1 MKKTDSLFNKNLP
14 PLAERVRPKII
25 DNFIG
30 QDHLI
35 GPNKIINQMLSKK
48 KHYSMILWGPPGS
61 GKTTLLRSINGLENI
76 DNGEIFLDDKK
87 IDKIYLS

>member
-14 PLAERVRPKII
+14 PLAERVRPKTI

-35 GPNKIINQMLSKK
+35 GPNKIINQMLSKRK
-48 KHYSMILWGPPGS
+48 YYSIILWGPPGS
-61 GKTTLLRSINGLENI
+61 CLLYKSPSPRDVE
-76 DNGEIFLDDKK
+76 EWAF
-87 IDKIYLS
+87 